1 MRKFWVVA
9 VLAAL
14 VLAGSREADAKPK
27 SFVFAKING
36 QKLKVTGKGKVS
48 DKCLNGIYDATN
60 GVFAFGGARVP
71 PRPSPSRRGHVQFVV
86 FTCSIPPLGQPAPC
100 AIAAYTEFT
109 FKHSAVLSEKDWTAT
124 VGFDGA
130 NLTSTVTI
138 VLDSFDGTILRGRFS
153 GTYDTPAQAGD
164 PPALISGEGAFAVPM
179 QVQ

>member
-1 MRKFWVVA
+1 MRKIWVVA

-14 VLAGSREADAKPK
+14 MLAGSREADAKPK

-48 DKCLNGIYDATN
+48 DTCLNGIYDATN
-60 GVFAFGGARVP
+60 GAFAFLGGECRHGRP
-71 PRPSPSRRGHVQFVV
+71 IPRGRAQVV
-86 FTCSIPPLGQPAPC
+86 LFTCPILPLGQPAPC
-100 AIAAYTEFT
+100 AAGYSELTY
-109 FKHSAVLSEKDWTAT
+109 KHRALLSEKDWAAT

-153 GTYDTPAQAGD
+153 GAYDTPAQAGD